1 MRLPSWFWPSRPE
14 GRGVLIGDGQFG
26 FAVVGTSF
34 HQQQLEAIAG
44 ARTQHGFHRFC
55 AALVAPQPD
64 NPHDRKAVV
73 VLIHG
78 IEVGHLDRESA
89 REFGGALTTSG
100 FADVA
105 CEAEIVGGWVR
116 SDDDWGYVGARL
128 NAFLPFNIVA
138 ADKYLKLPAN
148 QEVPGFLFRRDRD
161 VESRLRDA
169 Q

>member
-1 MRLPSWFWPSRPE
+1 MRLPSWLRPSRPE

-26 FAVVGTSF
+26 FAVVGTAF
-34 HQQQLEAIAG
+34 HQQQLEAIAA
-44 ARTQHGFHRFC
+44 ARAKYGFHRFC

-64 NPHDRKAVV
+64 NPHNRRTAV

-78 IEVGHLDRESA
+78 IEVGYLDRESA
-89 REFGGALTTSG
+89 RDFGSALTASG

-116 SDDDWGYVGARL
+116 SDDDWGYVGLRL
-128 NAFLPFNIVA
+128 NAFLPFSIVA
-138 ADKYLKLPAN
+138 ADKYLNLPAN
-148 QEVPGFLFRRDRD
+148 QDLPGFLFRRDRD
-161 VESRLRDA
+161 VESRLRDV